1 MKKDLSQITKNIR
14 KAVLLMNHRSNASH
28 SGSALSIVELL
39 TVLYFKYL
47 NVDPKNPKDKKRDK
61 FILSKGHASSALYA
75 TLAERG
81 FFDKIV
87 LDKFY
92 VDGGILPGH
101 IDMEAAP
108 GLECA
113 AGSLGHGLSIGL
125 GMAIAAK
132 YQKLKSKV
140 IVMISDGELN
150 EGSIWEPLLLAPHL
164 KLNNLTVIIDYNK
177 IQSFGITNEVINLE
191 PLGDKLKSFNW
202 HVIEINGHDMN
213 EIETSLNL
221 ITTKPKLI
229 IAHTVKGKGVSFME
243 NKLEWHYRSPNK
255 ELLEQAFEELK

>member
-1 MKKDLSQITKNIR
+1 
-14 KAVLLMNHRSNASH
+14 MNHRSNASH

-47 NVDPKNPKDKKRDK
+47 NIDPKKPKEEKRDK

-81 FFDKIV
+81 FFPKTF

-92 VDGGILPGH
+92 IDNGILPGH
-101 IDMEAAP
+101 VDMEAAP

-113 AGSLGHGLSIGL
+113 AGSLGHGLSLGL
-125 GMAIAAK
+125 GMAVAAK
-132 YQKLKSKV
+132 YKKLKSKV
-140 IVMISDGELN
+140 VVIISDGELN

-164 KLNNLTVIIDYNK
+164 KLDNLTVIVDYNK
-177 IQSFGITNEVINLE
+177 IQSFGITNEVINVE
-191 PLGDKLKSFNW
+191 PLGGKLKSFNW
-202 HVIEINGHDMN
+202 HVIEVDGHNMT
-213 EIETSLNL
+213 EIENALNE
-221 ITTKPKLI
+221 KVAQPKFN
-229 IAHTVKGKGVSFME
+229 IAHTIKGKGVSYME

-255 ELLEQAFEELK
+255 ELLEQANTELQ

>member
-1 MKKDLSQITKNIR
+1 MKDLLKITKSIR
-14 KAVLLMNHRSNASH
+14 KNILLMNHRANASH

-47 NVDPKNPKDKKRDK
+47 RLDKKNMKATNRDR

-75 TLAERG
+75 TLAEWG
-81 FFDKIV
+81 AFDKSY

-92 VDGGILPGH
+92 VDGGLLPGH
-101 IDMEAAP
+101 VDMEAAP

-125 GMAIAAK
+125 GMAIALK
-132 YQKLKSKV
+132 HQKSNARVVVL
-140 IVMISDGELN
+140 ISDGEMN

-164 KLNNLTVIIDYNK
+164 KMNNLSVIIDYNK
-177 IQSFGITNEVINLE
+177 IQSFGITNEVVNLE
-191 PLGDKLKSFNW
+191 PLTEKLKAMNW
-202 HVIEINGHDMN
+202 DVFDINGHDFD
-213 EIETSLNL
+213 EIETTLN
-221 ITTKPKLI
+221 IKSDKPKMI
-229 IAHTVKGKGVSFME
+229 IAHTIKGKGVSFME

-255 ELLEQAFEELK
+255 ELLEQAYAELA

>member
-1 MKKDLSQITKNIR
+1 MKKDFLQKTKNIR
-14 KAVLLMNHRSNASH
+14 KAVLQMNHRANASH

-39 TVLYFKYL
+39 TVLYFSYL
-47 NVDPKNPKDKKRDK
+47 DIDPKNPRDPKRDR

-81 FFDKIV
+81 FFDRSL

-125 GMAIAAK
+125 GMAIAARCR
-132 YQKLKSKV
+132 KLKSKV
-140 IVMISDGELN
+140 VVMISDGELN

-164 KLNNLTVIIDYNK
+164 KLENLTVIIDYNK
-177 IQSFGITNEVINLE
+177 IQSFGITNEVVNLE
-191 PLGDKLKSFNW
+191 PLHDKMSAFNW
-202 HVIEINGHDMN
+202 HVIETDGHDMDA
-213 EIETSLNL
+213 IESALREKN
-221 ITTKPKLI
+221 IKPKLI
-229 IAHTVKGKGVSFME
+229 IAHTVKGKGVSYME

-255 ELLEQAFEELK
+255 ELLATANNELE

>member
-1 MKKDLSQITKNIR
+1 MKDLIQKTKNIR
-14 KAVLLMNHRSNASH
+14 KSILLMNHRANASH

-47 NVDPKNPKDKKRDK
+47 RIDKKNLKDNKRDK

-75 TLAERG
+75 TLAEWG
-81 FFDKIV
+81 AFEKSF

-92 VDGGILPGH
+92 IDGGILPGH
-101 IDMEAAP
+101 VDMEAAP

-125 GMAIAAK
+125 GMAIASK
-132 YQKLKSKV
+132 YQKLPCKV
-140 IVMISDGELN
+140 VVMISDGELN

-164 KLNNLTVIIDYNK
+164 KLDNLTVIVDYNK
-177 IQSFGITNEVINLE
+177 IQSFGITNEVVNLE
-191 PLGDKLKSFNW
+191 PLGEKLKSFNW
-202 HVIEINGHDMN
+202 HLIEIDGHDMMQIENALN
-213 EIETSLNL
+213 EKVN
-221 ITTKPKLI
+221 KPKI
-229 IAHTVKGKGVSFME
+229 IVAHTIKGKGVSFME

-255 ELLEQAFEELK
+255 ELLEQAYLELN

>member
-1 MKKDLSQITKNIR
+1 
-14 KAVLLMNHRSNASH
+14 MNHRANASH

-47 NVDPKNPKDKKRDK
+47 NVDPKNPKDPNRDK

-81 FFDKIV
+81 FFDKKV
-87 LDKFY
+87 LDGFY
-92 VDGGILPGH
+92 IDNGNLPGH

-108 GLECA
+108 GLECS

-125 GMAIAAK
+125 GMAVAAA
-132 YQKLKSKV
+132 YRKLPSQVVV
-140 IVMISDGELN
+140 IISDGELN

-164 KLNNLTVIIDYNK
+164 KLNKLTVIVDYNK

-191 PLGDKLKSFNW
+191 PLNQKLESFNW
-202 HVIEINGHDMN
+202 EVIEIDGHDMN
-213 EIETSLNL
+213 EIGNALKRRTE
-221 ITTKPKLI
+221 KPKLI
-229 IAHTVKGKGVSFME
+229 LAHTVKGKGVSFME
-243 NKLEWHYRSPNK
+243 NKLEWHYRSPNS
-255 ELLEQAFEELK
+255 ELLEQAFSELK

>member
-1 MKKDLSQITKNIR
+1 MKELIQKTKNIR
-14 KAVLLMNHRSNASH
+14 KSILLMNHRANASH

-39 TVLYFKYL
+39 TVLYFRYL
-47 NVDPKNPKDKKRDK
+47 KIDKKNLKDNNRDK

-75 TLAERG
+75 TLSEWGAFEKS
-81 FFDKIV
+81 F

-92 VDGGILPGH
+92 IDNGILPGH
-101 IDMEAAP
+101 VDMEAAP

-125 GMAIAAK
+125 GMAIASK
-132 YQKLKSKV
+132 YQKLQSRV
-140 IVMISDGELN
+140 VVMISDGELN

-164 KLNNLTVIIDYNK
+164 KLDNLTVIVDYNK
-177 IQSFGITNEVINLE
+177 IQSFGITNEVVNLE

-202 HVIEINGHDMN
+202 HLIEINGHDMMQIENALN
-213 EIETSLNL
+213 EKSS
-221 ITTKPKLI
+221 KPKI
-229 IAHTVKGKGVSFME
+229 IVAHTTKGKGVSFME

-255 ELLEQAFEELK
+255 ELLEQAYLELN